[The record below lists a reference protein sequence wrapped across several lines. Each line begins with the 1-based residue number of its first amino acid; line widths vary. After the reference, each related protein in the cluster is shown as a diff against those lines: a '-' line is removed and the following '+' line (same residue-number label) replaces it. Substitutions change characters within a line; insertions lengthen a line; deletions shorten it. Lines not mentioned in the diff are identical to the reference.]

1 MVGMGH
7 RARGTRRPVAPSAR
21 LTMKEMG
28 RGLPWPPG
36 GACRVGSGLVVGHH
50 RRQDEADAALAIL
63 RAEIPDYDR
72 RVAGGEVARVGVAAA
87 SHATPGNQN
96 ARKNKANAADNVSRN
111 LGQRYGN
118 SKTYLISR
126 LKRDAADPA
135 CPGRT
140 QARHWLKRLEAADIS
155 TRQASLAMG
164 YVKPIASI
172 PVDTWSSANW
182 TGHSGANWTPYVASR

>member
-1 MVGMGH
+1 
-7 RARGTRRPVAPSAR
+7 
-21 LTMKEMG
+21 
-28 RGLPWPPG
+28 
-36 GACRVGSGLVVGHH
+36 VVGHH

-182 TGHSGANWTPYVASR
+182 TGHSGANWTPCVASR